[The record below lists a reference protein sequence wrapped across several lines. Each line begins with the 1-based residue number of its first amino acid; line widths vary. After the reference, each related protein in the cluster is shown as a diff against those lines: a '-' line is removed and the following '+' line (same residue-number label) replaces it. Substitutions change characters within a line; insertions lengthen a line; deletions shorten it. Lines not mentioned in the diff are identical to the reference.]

1 MKPILFALVLGF
13 ISQCVALAEEKA
25 KPAEPLSA
33 AAAAEKLKADAND
46 VTALIAFA
54 NGSLG
59 AISALIQS
67 QPDKAEKLL
76 ADFTATLDSLKPDQ
90 DAAKALVLRLKQTT
104 TFYADSIELA
114 RIPLAEIEKQ
124 LDASPNDVKILAKY
138 TRKLGTEVSSIA
150 RTKPDEAD
158 QLLVPAKDR
167 IAKIKEAAPED
178 NKPLQTQLATML
190 RTITSL
196 ERSVVQGRKLLAII
210 GKDASSLDVEAWV
223 NGSPLTN
230 DDLKGKVVLLDFW
243 AVWCGPCIATFPHL
257 REWNEKYSDKGLVMI
272 GLTRYYKYEWD
283 DKTNKAVRNAKGEVT
298 PEAEQEMLV
307 KFAEHYNL
315 HHRFAIQ
322 KKEAGLDEDYA
333 VSGIPHVV
341 VIDRQGKVRMIR
353 IGSGPANAKDI
364 GQLLESLLDPKPAA
378 GG

>member
-1 MKPILFALVLGF
+1 
-13 ISQCVALAEEKA
+13 
-25 KPAEPLSA
+25 
-33 AAAAEKLKADAND
+33 
-46 VTALIAFA
+46 
-54 NGSLG
+54 
-59 AISALIQS
+59 
-67 QPDKAEKLL
+67 
-76 ADFTATLDSLKPDQ
+76 DSLKPDQ

-104 TFYADSIELA
+104 TIYTDAIELA
-114 RIPLAEIEKQ
+114 RTPIAEIEKQ
-124 LDASPNDVKILAKY
+124 LDATPNDLKILSKY
-138 TRKLGTEVSSIA
+138 TRKLSSEISSIA

-178 NKPLQTQLATML
+178 NKPLQSQLATML

-196 ERSVVQGRKLLAII
+196 ERSVVQGRKLLALI

-230 DDLKGKVVLLDFW
+230 EDLKGKVVLLDFW

-283 DKTNKAVRNAKGEVT
+283 EKTNKAVRNPKGEVT

-307 KFAEHYNL
+307 KFAEQHNL

-322 KKEAGLDEDYA
+322 KKESGLDDDYA

-341 VIDRQGKVRMIR
+341 VIDRQGKVRLIR
-353 IGSGPANAKDI
+353 IGSGDANAKDI
-364 GQLLESLLDPKPAA
+364 GQLLESLLDLKPAA

>member
-13 ISQCVALAEEKA
+13 ISQCVALAQEKA
-25 KPAEPLSA
+25 KPAEPLTA

-46 VTALIAFA
+46 VAALNAFA
-54 NGSLG
+54 NESLR
-59 AISALIQS
+59 AISALIQT

-76 ADFTATLDSLKPDQ
+76 AEFKATVDSLKPDQ
-90 DAAKALVLRLKQTT
+90 DAAKALVLRMKQTT
-104 TFYADSIELA
+104 TFYTDAIELA
-114 RIPLAEIEKQ
+114 RIPLAELEKQ
-124 LDASPNDVKILAKY
+124 LDATPNDVKILSRY
-138 TRKLGTEVSSIA
+138 TSKLSSAIGSIA

-167 IAKIKEAAPED
+167 IAKIKEAADKED
-178 NKPLQTQLATML
+178 KALQAQLTRTLQTLTG
-190 RTITSL
+190 L

-223 NGSPLTN
+223 NGSPLT
-230 DDLKGKVVLLDFW
+230 DADLKGKVVLLDFW

-283 DKTNKAVRNAKGEVT
+283 EKTNKAVRNAKGEVT

-307 KFAEHYNL
+307 KFAEQHNL

-353 IGSGPANAKDI
+353 IGSGDANAKDI